1 MAVVKTD
8 VEGGDKAV
16 GTFPKGQVLES
27 VAAPKKQES
36 VSTHVESV
44 ATPKESLATPK
55 GQESVATHVDDIHR

>member
-1 MAVVKTD
+1 MKTD

-36 VSTHVESV
+36 VSTHVESL
-44 ATPKESLATPK
+44 ATQKES
-55 GQESVATHVDDIHR
+55 